1 MILVNGKM
9 TMKTVNLLSLLDD
22 RSIEFTK
29 SKCGLDDPNQIEI
42 LYRYLLNELKAIPE
56 DVVVNHKP
64 PGGTRSWIELGVE
77 FFTHIVT
84 RGTYKEK
91 SIIVFELSDGY
102 EIHFLSQTS
111 DELDEVE
118 FCIIEDE
125 SGVFLLL
132 SVASKTFII
141 DSKKEPFNNS
151 GTYHYVDITDGRTV
165 HQISS
170 FNYSDDRPTQ
180 YRFEKRPITIMD
192 YDS

>member
-1 MILVNGKM
+1 
-9 TMKTVNLLSLLDD
+9 MKTVNLLSLLDD

-56 DVVVNHKP
+56 EIVINDKV
-64 PGGTRSWIELGVE
+64 PGTITDLIKSATE
-77 FFTHIVT
+77 FSTHIVT

-91 SIIVFELSDGY
+91 SIIVFEIDGDY
-102 EIHFLSQTS
+102 FIHFFSQTS
-111 DELDEVE
+111 EELDHVE
-118 FCIIEDE
+118 FWINEDR
-125 SGVFLLL
+125 SGIFYLK
-132 SVASKTFII
+132 SVVSKTFII

-151 GTYHYVDITDGRTV
+151 GAYHYVDFTDSTSIY
-165 HQISS
+165 QISS
-170 FNYSDDRPTQ
+170 FNYVDERPTQ